1 MMIRRLRGRIKAIVV
16 VALSFFTL
24 EALGND
30 SALQPVSKIYLRK
43 EKDLYTL
50 CVDFNPK
57 IVFTPRMH
65 TLSNGVKILLSFD
78 REVTVPKTRKIT
90 HPVIRG
96 YFFEGFSPSSLMFVV
111 ALNENVT
118 IISKKYAKS
127 SLKICFKVNKK
138 HTIILDAGHGGRDPG
153 AKSVSGNYEKN
164 ITLITAI
171 ELRNLLVQSN
181 KYKVILTRSS
191 DVYASIDE
199 RKEKI
204 KAIKADILISLHTDS
219 NNDKNLRGM
228 TIYSSSP
235 SDLSNVDVFSDV
247 AVRSRR
253 FADNLIRY
261 IPGICQIKNRPCRR
275 SDFKIL
281 EINIPAILVELGC
294 ISNKKDDELLH
305 SRSFREKTIRA
316 IKYALD
322 DFFKKE
328 K

>member
-1 MMIRRLRGRIKAIVV
+1 MMIRRLRSRIKAIVV
-16 VALSFFTL
+16 VALSFFAL
-24 EALGND
+24 EAFED
-30 SALQPVSKIYLRK
+30 SSALQPVSKIYLRK
-43 EKDLYTL
+43 EKDLYVL
-50 CVDFNPK
+50 CVDFTPK
-57 IVFTPRMH
+57 VAFTPRIH

-78 REVTVPKTRKIT
+78 QEITVPKTRKIA
-90 HPVIRG
+90 HPMIRG
-96 YFFEGFSPSSLMFVV
+96 YFFERFSPSSLMFVV
-111 ALNENVT
+111 ALNENIT

-138 HTIILDAGHGGRDPG
+138 HTVILDAGHGGRDPG

-164 ITLITAI
+164 ITLITAV

-181 KYKVILTRSS
+181 KYKVVLTRSS

-228 TIYSSSP
+228 TIYSP
-235 SDLSNVDVFSDV
+235 SDLGNVDASPDA
-247 AVRSRR
+247 AVQSRR
-253 FADNLIRY
+253 FANNLIRY
-261 IPGICQIKNRPCRR
+261 IPGICQIKRPCRR
-275 SDFKIL
+275 GDFKIL
-281 EINIPAILVELGC
+281 EIDIPAILVELGC

-305 SRSFREKTIRA
+305 SRGFREKTIRA
-316 IKYALD
+316 VKYALD
-322 DFFKKE
+322 DFFKEE